1 MRLRTTS
8 RIIGMMVLYNY
19 DINNE
24 LDIEGIKSIINEED
38 ITYDEEFLIELVDGV
53 LSYLKEI
60 DYHISI
66 NLENYTIE
74 RLSYV
79 DRSLIRLG
87 VFELLRT
94 TTPTN
99 IIINEIIDISKV
111 YSETDD
117 YQSSKF
123 NNSLLD
129 KVAKGIRN
137 GNE

>member
-111 YSETDD
+111 YSEPDD